1 MIAVAICVVADLK
14 SLGSQLRRVEFGQV
28 AVALELAGH
37 LAGRSSHRC
46 LISIGFLWLPEWMG
60 ASSAASAFRRL
71 CKPRPSMG
79 SNQAGPEPCRQWVC
93 PGRVRIPPHLPAS
106 PEHFIVRER

>member
-79 SNQAGPEPCRQWVC
+79 SNQAGPEHVGNGCVQGGCAFLRICRRARNTV
-93 PGRVRIPPHLPAS
+93 
-106 PEHFIVRER
+106 